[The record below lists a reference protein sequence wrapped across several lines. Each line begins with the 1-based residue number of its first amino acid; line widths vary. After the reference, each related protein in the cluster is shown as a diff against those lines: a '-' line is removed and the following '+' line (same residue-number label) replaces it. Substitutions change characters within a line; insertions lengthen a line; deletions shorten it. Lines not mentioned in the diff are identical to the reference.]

1 MAESHSKD
9 IYGAD
14 PECGAAAIA
23 NEALKSAGHDL
34 DIRNEKDSR
43 VDTKIAKG
51 K

>member
-1 MAESHSKD
+1 MADSHSKD

-23 NEALKSAGHDL
+23 NEALKSSGHSL
-34 DIRNEKDSR
+34 DEKSETDSR
-43 VDTKIAKG
+43 VSTKIAKG